1 MCVCARAEMYVFK
14 YTYLAAY
21 HVLLI
26 TYNSITGVLE
36 APARVDELLSTRGLN
51 FGFGVRRANPRS
63 PGLSTVKP
71 RLERR
76 QSDQTLDLH
85 PKLSRKLSRCGP
97 PMLSGVQLMSAL

>member
-1 MCVCARAEMYVFK
+1 MYVFK

-21 HVLLI
+21 HVLLV

-36 APARVDELLSTRGLN
+36 GPSEGGRVAFDPGLD
-51 FGFGVRRANPRS
+51 FGFGVRRAKQNPRS

-71 RLERR
+71 RPERR
-76 QSDQTLDLH
+76 QSNQTLDLH